1 MEIQHLVDQLETAL
15 NDSKR
20 VPMSAYLL
28 VNEDSVYNLIDQL
41 RVAIPEEIKRAGRV
55 EAERDRILAQA
66 KEEGDR
72 IRELARQEAG
82 DLVERDRVVI
92 SAQDRAD
99 NILEHARQDS
109 DMLVQDA
116 DAYVINVLSKLE
128 DDLLNSLAVVR
139 NGLNKVQP
147 QDDGNFV
154 ETIANNA

>member
-1 MEIQHLVDQLETAL
+1 MEIQHLVDQLEATL

-109 DMLVQDA
+109 DILVQDA
-116 DAYVINVLSKLE
+116 DAYVIGVLSKLE

-139 NGLNKVQP
+139 NGLNKVQV
-147 QDDGNFV
+147 QDDGFV
-154 ETIANNA
+154 EAIVNNA

>member
-109 DMLVQDA
+109 DVLVQDA

-139 NGLNKVQP
+139 NGLNKVQV
-147 QDDGNFV
+147 QDDGFV
-154 ETIANNA
+154 EAVVNNA

>member
-1 MEIQHLVDQLETAL
+1 MEIQHLVDQLETTL

-109 DMLVQDA
+109 AVLVQDA
-116 DAYVINVLSKLE
+116 DAYVVGVLSKLE

-139 NGLNKVQP
+139 NGLNKVQREP
-147 QDDGNFV
+147 EFV
-154 ETIANNA
+154 ANLPEN

>member
-28 VNEDSVYNLIDQL
+28 VNEDGVYNLIDQL

-99 NILEHARQDS
+99 NILDRARHDS
-109 DMLVQDA
+109 DVLVRDA
-116 DAYVINVLSKLE
+116 DTYVVDVLSKLE

-139 NGLNKVQP
+139 NGLNKVLV
-147 QDDGNFV
+147 QDDGNFT
-154 ETIANNA
+154 EATANSG

>member
-1 MEIQHLVDQLETAL
+1 MEIQHLVDQLEQTL
-15 NDSKR
+15 NNSKR

-109 DMLVQDA
+109 AILVQDA

-139 NGLNKVQP
+139 NGLNKVQTDP
-147 QDDGNFV
+147 EFA
-154 ETIANNA
+154 EA

>member
-1 MEIQHLVDQLETAL
+1 MEIQHLVDQLEQTL
-15 NDSKR
+15 NNSKR

-109 DMLVQDA
+109 AVLVQDA

-139 NGLNKVQP
+139 NGLTKVQTEP
-147 QDDGNFV
+147 EFI
-154 ETIANNA
+154 EA

>member
-1 MEIQHLVDQLETAL
+1 MEIQHLVDRLEQTL
-15 NDSKR
+15 NNSKR

-28 VNEDSVYNLIDQL
+28 VNEDGVYNLIDQL

-66 KEEGDR
+66 KEEGER
-72 IRELARQEAG
+72 VRELARQEAG

-99 NILEHARQDS
+99 NILDRARHDS
-109 DMLVQDA
+109 TMLVEDA
-116 DAYVINVLSKLE
+116 DAYVVDVLSKLE

-139 NGLNKVQP
+139 NGLNKVQVQEAP
-147 QDDGNFV
+147 STEQ
-154 ETIANNA
+154 IPLS

>member
-1 MEIQHLVDQLETAL
+1 MEIQHLVDRLEQTL
-15 NDSKR
+15 NNSKR

-28 VNEDSVYNLIDQL
+28 VNEDGVYNLIDQL

-66 KEEGDR
+66 KEEGER
-72 IRELARQEAG
+72 VRELARQEAG

-99 NILEHARQDS
+99 NILDRARHDS
-109 DMLVQDA
+109 TMLVEDA
-116 DAYVINVLSKLE
+116 DAYVVDVLSKLE

-139 NGLNKVQP
+139 NGLNKVQVQEEP
-147 QDDGNFV
+147 STEQ
-154 ETIANNA
+154 IPLS

>member
-1 MEIQHLVDQLETAL
+1 MEIQHLVDQLEQML

-20 VPMSAYLL
+20 IPMSAYLL

-99 NILEHARQDS
+99 NILERARHDS

-116 DAYVINVLSKLE
+116 DAYVVGVLSKLE

-139 NGLNKVQP
+139 NGLDKVQV
-147 QDDGNFV
+147 QSDGDFAEAAVNG
-154 ETIANNA
+154 A

>member
-1 MEIQHLVDQLETAL
+1 MEIQHLVDQLEQTL
-15 NDSKR
+15 NNSKR

-109 DMLVQDA
+109 AVLVQDA

-139 NGLNKVQP
+139 NGLTKVQTEP
-147 QDDGNFV
+147 EFV
-154 ETIANNA
+154 EA

>member
-1 MEIQHLVDQLETAL
+1 MEIQHLVDQLEQTL
-15 NDSKR
+15 NNSKR

-109 DMLVQDA
+109 AVLIQDA
-116 DAYVINVLSKLE
+116 DAYVVSVLSKLE

-139 NGLNKVQP
+139 NGLTKVQAEP
-147 QDDGNFV
+147 EFAEV
-154 ETIANNA
+154 

>member
-109 DMLVQDA
+109 DVLVQDA

-147 QDDGNFV
+147 QDDGGFV
-154 ETIANNA
+154 EAITNNA

>member
-109 DMLVQDA
+109 DVLVQDA
-116 DAYVINVLSKLE
+116 DAYVIGVLSKLE

-147 QDDGNFV
+147 QDDGGFV
-154 ETIANNA
+154 EAITNNA

>member
-1 MEIQHLVDQLETAL
+1 MEIQHLVDQLETTL

-109 DMLVQDA
+109 AVLVQDA
-116 DAYVINVLSKLE
+116 DAYVVGVLSKLE

-139 NGLNKVQP
+139 NGLNKVQGEP
-147 QDDGNFV
+147 KFADNLP
-154 ETIANNA
+154 EN

>member
-99 NILEHARQDS
+99 NILDRARHDS

-116 DAYVINVLSKLE
+116 DAYVVGVLSKLE

-139 NGLNKVQP
+139 NGLNQVQI
-147 QDDGNFV
+147 QDDGDFV
-154 ETIANNA
+154 EAAANSV

>member
-1 MEIQHLVDQLETAL
+1 MEIQHLVDQLETTL

-109 DMLVQDA
+109 AVLVQDA
-116 DAYVINVLSKLE
+116 DAYVVGVLSKLE

-139 NGLNKVQP
+139 NGLNKVQI
-147 QDDGNFV
+147 QDDGDFV
-154 ETIANNA
+154 EAAANSA

>member
-109 DMLVQDA
+109 DVLVQDA
-116 DAYVINVLSKLE
+116 DAYVIGVLSKLE

-147 QDDGNFV
+147 QDDGGFV
-154 ETIANNA
+154 EGIANNA

>member
-1 MEIQHLVDQLETAL
+1 MEIQHLVDQLEQSL
-15 NDSKR
+15 NNSKR

-109 DMLVQDA
+109 AVLVRDA
-116 DAYVINVLSKLE
+116 DAYVVSVLSKLE

-139 NGLNKVQP
+139 NGLNKVQTEP
-147 QDDGNFV
+147 EFAED
-154 ETIANNA
+154 

>member
-1 MEIQHLVDQLETAL
+1 MEIQHLVDQLEKAL
-15 NDSKR
+15 NESKR

-109 DMLVQDA
+109 AVLVQDA
-116 DAYVINVLSKLE
+116 DAYVVGVLSKLE

-139 NGLNKVQP
+139 NGLNKVQI
-147 QDDGNFV
+147 QDDGDFV
-154 ETIANNA
+154 EAAVNSA

>member
-1 MEIQHLVDQLETAL
+1 MEIQHLVDRLEQTL
-15 NDSKR
+15 NNSKR

-28 VNEDSVYNLIDQL
+28 VNEDSVYNVIDQL

-66 KEEGDR
+66 KEEGER
-72 IRELARQEAG
+72 VRELARQEAG

-99 NILEHARQDS
+99 NILDRARHDS
-109 DMLVQDA
+109 AILVQDA
-116 DAYVINVLSKLE
+116 DAYVVDVLSKLE

-139 NGLNKVQP
+139 NGLNKVQV
-147 QDDGNFV
+147 QE
-154 ETIANNA
+154 ETSGE

>member
-1 MEIQHLVDQLETAL
+1 MEIQHLVDQLETTL

-139 NGLNKVQP
+139 NGLNKVQTEP
-147 QDDGNFV
+147 ELV
-154 ETIANNA
+154 EA

>member
-1 MEIQHLVDQLETAL
+1 MEIQHLVDQLETTL

-109 DMLVQDA
+109 AVLVQDA
-116 DAYVINVLSKLE
+116 DAYVVGVLSKLE

-139 NGLNKVQP
+139 NGLNKVQAEP
-147 QDDGNFV
+147 EPLAV
-154 ETIANNA
+154 